1 MKGEL
6 PTVGSRIP
14 HVLHNKLQALS
25 QETGDCPSKI
35 VRDALCAYLGMN
47 TLESAESLGK
57 RVAALERKVAKLT
70 QLV

>member
-14 HVLHNKLQALS
+14 HALHDKLQALS
-25 QETGDCPSKI
+25 QETGASFSQI
-35 VRDALCAYLGMN
+35 VRDALSAYVGMH
-47 TLESAESLGK
+47 TPESAESLAK

>member
-6 PTVGSRIP
+6 PNVGSRIP
-14 HVLHNKLQALS
+14 HPLYDRLQALS
-25 QETGDCPSKI
+25 QETGDCTSKI
-35 VRDALCAYLGMN
+35 VRDALAAYLGMN
-47 TLESAESLGK
+47 TPESAESLAK